1 MSKPTDRRTFLSGAL
16 AGTAG
21 AAAMLSLEENIL
33 LAAMK
38 DGTTEAKRPE
48 GQAASMPC
56 GKIGDLNISRMIMGG
71 NLIGGWA
78 HSRDLM
84 YVSKLF
90 KAYNTEEKIF
100 ETFELGEQQGV
111 NMVQVDPSYQDIV
124 EKYKKERGGKIQTMI
139 CMHPSS
145 DESQTR
151 DQIKRL
157 VDKGATTLYSH
168 GAVAD
173 KCVMQDN
180 IDVLG
185 KALDLIKQ
193 EGLTAG
199 IGSHSL
205 EVPIASE
212 KNNLDPDYYVKTFH
226 PDRYWSATPKEDR
239 EEWCWH
245 KGHSADHDKYH
256 DNIFCLDA
264 QKTAEFMHAVEKP
277 WVAFKILAAGAIHPR
292 IGFSHAFKN
301 GADFICVGMFDFQV
315 ADNAQLTRDVIKKTG
330 TRKRPWRA

>member
-1 MSKPTDRRTFLSGAL
+1 MSKPTDRRTFLTGAL

-33 LAAMK
+33 LAAME
-38 DGTTEAKRPE
+38 DGTAEEKRPE
-48 GQAASMPC
+48 GKVVPMPC
-56 GKIGDLNISRMIMGG
+56 GKIGDVHISRMIMGG

-90 KAYNTEEKIF
+90 KAYNTEAKIF
-100 ETFELGEQQGV
+100 ETLELGEQQGI
-111 NMVQVDPSYQDIV
+111 NMIQVDPAYQDVV

-139 CMHPSS
+139 CMHPDS
-145 DESQTR
+145 DENKVR
-151 DQIKRL
+151 DQVKML
-157 VDKGATTLYSH
+157 VDKGATTLYTH
-168 GAVAD
+168 GQVAD
-173 KCVMQDN
+173 KCVMQGD
-180 IDVLG
+180 IDTLG
-185 KALDLIKQ
+185 KALDLIRK
-193 EGLTAG
+193 EGVTAG

-212 KNNLDPDYYVKTFH
+212 KNKLDPDYYVKTFH

-239 EEWCWH
+239 EEWCWY
-245 KGHSADHDKYH
+245 KGSSADHDKYH
-256 DNIFCLDA
+256 DNMFCLDA
-264 QKTAEFMHAVEKP
+264 EKTAEFMHAIEKP

-301 GADFICVGMFDFQV
+301 GADFICVGMFDLQV
-315 ADNAQLTRDVIKKTG
+315 ADNAQLTRDVIQKTG